1 MRVGGLGTQNKGD
14 VDVGPSGQAFGREEQ
29 TSPEGRVS
37 ERKMAAV
44 PRGLWS
50 GCWQDVLPSV
60 FTAASLWAIT
70 RTLSGRYY
78 VSHFRAEKVQAFLG
92 SLLTPN

>member
-14 VDVGPSGQAFGREEQ
+14 IDVGPSGQAFGREEQ

-44 PRGLWS
+44 PGDS
-50 GCWQDVLPSV
+50 GVDVGKMCCQVFLPQHH
-60 FTAASLWAIT
+60 F
-70 RTLSGRYY
+70 GR
-78 VSHFRAEKVQAFLG
+78 SHA
-92 SLLTPN
+92 P